1 MATDSR
7 SDPSLIARSGDVLVS
22 MFLYIPHQSN
32 YMHTSFHQLRC
43 VHQTCASCK
52 FYNFYPGDKSCQ
64 VELDQEP
71 TEDIKVAEAE
81 WDSYL
86 PKSDPSQNYFTE
98 EMKFKGRNNCRKHNE
113 AGPALVRHCFP
124 LGRQHCSATTTTTT
138 ATTTTSTTTSGNKL
152 IVLLKAKNH

>member
-1 MATDSR
+1 
-7 SDPSLIARSGDVLVS
+7 
-22 MFLYIPHQSN
+22 
-32 YMHTSFHQLRC
+32 MHTSFDQLRC

-71 TEDIKVAEAE
+71 TDDIKLAEAE

-98 EMKFKGRNNCRKHNE
+98 EMQFKGRNNR
-113 AGPALVRHCFP
+113 R
-124 LGRQHCSATTTTTT
+124 
-138 ATTTTSTTTSGNKL
+138 
-152 IVLLKAKNH
+152 